1 MNTNEIYI
9 CINYRLY
16 YYLQVI
22 QSLAEIVATDLP
34 QNLSWIVACLGPYI
48 RADLDPQ
55 RVATVAFFT
64 YLLKRD
70 TQNQTVLT
78 ENLLEMI
85 LDVQTDQ
92 SCLVRKL
99 ALQGLGYAAENLS
112 HELVSRHC
120 NPILSVLMNSL
131 DYNNI
136 M

>member
-1 MNTNEIYI
+1 M
-9 CINYRLY
+9 
-16 YYLQVI
+16 I
-22 QSLAEIVATDLP
+22 QSLTDTIATTLP

-64 YLLKRD
+64 NLLKRD
-70 TQNQTVLT
+70 SSDQTVLT

-85 LDVQTDQ
+85 LDVQSDQ
-92 SCLVRKL
+92 SCLVKKL

-112 HELVSRHC
+112 YEMVSRHC
-120 NPILSVLMNSL
+120 NPILSVLMSSL

-136 M
+136 V